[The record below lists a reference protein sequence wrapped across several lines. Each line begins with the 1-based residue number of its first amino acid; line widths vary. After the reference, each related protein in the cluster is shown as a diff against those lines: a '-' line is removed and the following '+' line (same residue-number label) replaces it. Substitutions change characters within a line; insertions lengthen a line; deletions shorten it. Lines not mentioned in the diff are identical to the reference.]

1 MNREVKNLIKRKY
14 LVYRREFIRAERKKS
29 NGPNKRVTKQML
41 IVKMMDIVE
50 ESVREF
56 NARHR
61 ENSFIRNTF
70 VLAGHDPWKDCS
82 VEFKANLDKI
92 SELPLYGGCKT
103 SVEGLEIKMIKSHEG
118 LLLERDV
125 YIEGDAKEVGSDK
138 GDVEVKEGGL

>member
-1 MNREVKNLIKRKY
+1 M
-14 LVYRREFIRAERKKS
+14 
-29 NGPNKRVTKQML
+29 QMPT
-41 IVKMMDIVE
+41 VKMMDIVE

-82 VEFKANLDKI
+82 VEFKANLDKQL
-92 SELPLYGGCKT
+92 SELSLYGGCKT
-103 SVEGLEIKMIKSHEG
+103 SVVGLENKMIKIREG

-125 YIEGDAKEVGSDK
+125 GGDAKEVGSGKEDLE
-138 GDVEVKEGGL
+138 VEEGGL